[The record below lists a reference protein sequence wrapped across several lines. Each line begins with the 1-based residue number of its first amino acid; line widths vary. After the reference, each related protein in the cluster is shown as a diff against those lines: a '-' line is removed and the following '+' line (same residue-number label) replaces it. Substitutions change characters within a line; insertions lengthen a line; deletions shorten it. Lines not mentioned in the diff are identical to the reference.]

1 MIVWVR
7 YANAAGGDNDT
18 EFAFTGRCRLD
29 VRRAGDRWAW
39 GVVTMM
45 QDRAVSAAV
54 GDCATI
60 EEAKA
65 TAIAI
70 AAMGLDRV

>member
-1 MIVWVR
+1 MIAWIR
-7 YANAAGGDNDT
+7 YASAAGWDNDA

-29 VRRAGDRWAW
+29 VQRIGDRWAW
-39 GVVTMM
+39 GILTMM

-65 TAIAI
+65 TAIAV